1 MKALIVY
8 VLLVVTGAFVA
19 GFIGLWV
26 ERNFGATTSLIVFL
40 SMFFANF
47 AVSWILTILV
57 MDGTLRARP
66 TAAKA

>member
-26 ERNFGATTSLIVFL
+26 ERNFGAAMSLIVFL

-57 MDGTLRARP
+57 MDGTLRTRP
-66 TAAKA
+66 AAAKA

>member
-8 VLLVVTGAFVA
+8 VLLVVTGALVA

-26 ERNFGATTSLIVFL
+26 ERNFGPTMSLIVFL

-47 AVSWILTILV
+47 AVGWILTILV
-57 MDGTLRARP
+57 MDGTLRSRP
-66 TAAKA
+66 AAAKA